1 MRLPKSD
8 FATFVFT
15 GNQPLAQE
23 SGWLKRLLRKSL
35 DWLLMVVLLSSIMV
49 QAQGDIP
56 AGTTAEDAAFA
67 SSVAPPGGT
76 DPGAVAT
83 GVMSGAEA

>member
-35 DWLLMVVLLSSIMV
+35 DWLLMVVLLSSIMGTYLRGPLLKMLHSPALLRRPGELIR
-49 QAQGDIP
+49 AQ
-56 AGTTAEDAAFA
+56 
-67 SSVAPPGGT
+67 SQLV
-76 DPGAVAT
+76 
-83 GVMSGAEA
+83 